1 MNESY
6 FVIIVSFLTGV
17 IFPYLANIADTLKTC
32 QHLKS
37 IYTQIYI
44 KLNNSNM
51 ERVTTINTWSSGL
64 SSSSP
69 ECQQLVLRS
78 FINDFPLISL
88 FLFFFTFY
96 INFIS
101 LTQIVIEYYDWD
113 CK

>member
-37 IYTQIYI
+37 IYTQIYV

-51 ERVTTINTWSSGL
+51 ERVTTINIWNIWSSGL

-78 FINDFPLISL
+78 FINEFPLISL
-88 FLFFFTFY
+88 SLFFYFLHKLY
-96 INFIS
+96 
-101 LTQIVIEYYDWD
+101 
-113 CK
+113 

>member
-51 ERVTTINTWSSGL
+51 ERVTTINIWSMDCHLLHL
-64 SSSSP
+64 SASNL
-69 ECQQLVLRS
+69 CFTRLLMS
-78 FINDFPLISL
+78 FP
-88 FLFFFTFY
+88 
-96 INFIS
+96 
-101 LTQIVIEYYDWD
+101 
-113 CK
+113 

>member
-17 IFPYLANIADTLKTC
+17 IFPYLANIADTLKMC

-51 ERVTTINTWSSGL
+51 ERVTTINIWSNGL

-69 ECQQLVLRS
+69 ECQQLVLLL
-78 FINDFPLISL
+78 FINEFPLISL
-88 FLFFFTFY
+88 SLFFLTFY

>member
-6 FVIIVSFLTGV
+6 FVIIVTFLTGV

-51 ERVTTINTWSSGL
+51 ERVTTINKLSSGL

-69 ECQQLVLRS
+69 ECFSRLLM
-78 FINDFPLISL
+78 ISP
-88 FLFFFTFY
+88 
-96 INFIS
+96 
-101 LTQIVIEYYDWD
+101 
-113 CK
+113 